1 MIVSLIVCMA
11 QNRVIGRAGGMP
23 WRMPSDLKHFRA
35 TTLGK
40 AVVRGRKTFQSVGKP
55 LDGRTNYVVS
65 RQRDLAIPGV
75 VVVSAIADALQVER
89 SKGASDVMVIGGGEI
104 YAAAL
109 AVADRVIATVLAV
122 PLDGDTTFPEL
133 PVHQWRI
140 VSRTPLV
147 TGPKDDY
154 AADVVVYERAH

>member
-1 MIVSLIVCMA
+1 MDITLIVCMA
-11 QNRVIGRAGGMP
+11 QNRVIGRAGCMP

-40 AVVRGRKTFQSVGKP
+40 AVVMGRKTFQSVGRL
-55 LDGRTNYVVS
+55 LDGRTNYIVS
-65 RQRDLAIPGV
+65 RQHNLVVPGAT
-75 VVVSAIADALQVER
+75 VVSGVEDALQLER
-89 SKGASDVMVIGGGEI
+89 AKAVAEVMIIGGGEI

-109 AVADRVIATVLAV
+109 PIADRVIITELAV
-122 PLDGDTTFPEL
+122 PLDGDTRFPDL

-154 AADVVVYERAH
+154 AAEVVIYERVR